1 MYDEPARPSPMPAPM
16 APPAR
21 ARPPPTKAPASVMAC
36 SVFLTAMSLLE
47 FHVDPSTPWLY
58 SWVRSSGCSGRRYGL
73 LLVRLA
79 LLVRRVR
86 DRRRLVLLV
95 VVVPSAGHGEVEHG
109 QQGEDEGLEA
119 AD

>member
-21 ARPPPTKAPASVMAC
+21 ARPRPTKAPASVMAC

-73 LLVRLA
+73 LLARFV
-79 LLVRRVR
+79 
-86 DRRRLVLLV
+86 RLVLLV
-95 VVVPSAGHGEVEHG
+95 GRVDVDTVLAVLLVAVAGAGHGEVEHG
-109 QQGEDEGLEA
+109 Q
-119 AD
+119 